1 VAIAVSDH
9 GGAKAVSTGDRASP
23 PASNRQVRGALLRS
37 WQTEDV
43 MVLERRR
50 ARGDFHAILRQVER
64 GLFRAD
70 YSAEI
75 NPENPDEREIL
86 DYHLGTSAT
95 EVKIWV
101 EQMAL
106 GQGYQRVVWDELP
119 PEAAR

>member
-1 VAIAVSDH
+1 
-9 GGAKAVSTGDRASP
+9 
-23 PASNRQVRGALLRS
+23 
-37 WQTEDV
+37 
-43 MVLERRR
+43 MVLKTRR
-50 ARGDFHAILRQVER
+50 ARGDFHAILRQVEH

-70 YSAEI
+70 YSGEI

-95 EVKIWV
+95 DVKIWV

-119 PEAAR
+119 QEAAR